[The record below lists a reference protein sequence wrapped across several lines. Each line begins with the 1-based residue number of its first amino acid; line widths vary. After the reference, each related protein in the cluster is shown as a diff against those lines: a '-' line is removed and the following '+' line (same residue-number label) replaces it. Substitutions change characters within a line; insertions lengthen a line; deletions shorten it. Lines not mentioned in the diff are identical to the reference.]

1 MPRTVGIDLGTTF
14 SVIAYVDQGTGVPK
28 CIEGPY
34 GETLCPSVVNLD
46 AGGNI
51 IVGAPASR
59 RLLSQADRTVNSIKR
74 LMGRSAD
81 DIRAELKNVPLRIDG
96 KSQGGESQGAED
108 QGVARI
114 CLGDR
119 ACTPAE
125 ILAFILQEL
134 RMWAEV
140 SFGESVSRA
149 VIAVPPHFDDAQ
161 RQATK
166 EAGGLAGF
174 EMLRLVSEPVAAAQA
189 CGLHERKRRHVAV
202 YHLGGGTFHISI
214 LALASDGEA
223 DAYRVLSTHG
233 DMHLGGDD
241 FDHALL
247 GVARGEIRIRHGI
260 DIEKDPETTQLLRRA
275 LIRAKHELS
284 LADRANVQVVLP
296 DRSLYVR
303 EISRAEFEGLV
314 QPLLDGSLE
323 LMGMALA
330 DAKLSPEE
338 IDDLVLVGGSSRVP
352 LVRRIV
358 EQFFGRRAHAD
369 INPDEVVALGAALQA
384 KALENEVTNVPASVN
399 AANG

>member
-14 SVIAYVDQGTGVPK
+14 SVIAYVDQATGVPK

-59 RLLSQADRTVNSIKR
+59 RLLSQADRTLNSIKR

-81 DIRAELKNVPLRIDG
+81 DIRAELKNVPLRIERENN
-96 KSQGGESQGAED
+96 GGED

-119 ACTPAE
+119 ACTVAE
-125 ILAFILQEL
+125 ISAFILQEL

-140 SFGESVSRA
+140 SFGESVGRA
-149 VIAVPPHFDDAQ
+149 VITVPPYFNDAQ

-166 EAGGLAGF
+166 EAGVLAGF

-214 LALASDGEA
+214 LALAQGEA

-241 FDHALL
+241 FDNALL

-260 DIEKDPETTQLLRRA
+260 DLEKDPETTQLLRKA

-284 LADRANVQVVLP
+284 LADRASVQVALP

-314 QPLLDGSLE
+314 QPILDGSLE

-330 DAKLSPEE
+330 DAKLAPEE
-338 IDDLVLVGGSSRVP
+338 IDELVLVGGSSRVP

-369 INPDEVVALGAALQA
+369 INPDEVVALGAAMQA
-384 KALENEVTNVPASVN
+384 KILENEVPNVPASVN

>member
-14 SVIAYVDQGTGVPK
+14 SVIAYVDQATGVPK

-59 RLLSQADRTVNSIKR
+59 RLLSQADRTLNSIKR

-96 KSQGGESQGAED
+96 ERQGAED

-125 ILAFILQEL
+125 ISAFILQEL
-134 RMWAEV
+134 KMWAEV
-140 SFGESVSRA
+140 SLGESVSRA
-149 VIAVPPHFDDAQ
+149 VIAVPPSFNDAQ
-161 RQATK
+161 RQATM

-174 EMLRLVSEPVAAAQA
+174 EMVRLVSEPVAAAQA
-189 CGLHERKRRHVAV
+189 CGLHERKRRRVAV

-214 LALASDGEA
+214 LALASQGEA
-223 DAYRVLSTHG
+223 DAYRVLSIHG

-241 FDHALL
+241 FDNVLL

-260 DIEKDPETTQLLRRA
+260 DLEKDPETTQLLRRA

-284 LADRANVQVVLP
+284 LADRASVQVALP

-314 QPLLDGSLE
+314 QPILDGSLE

-330 DAKLSPEE
+330 DARLAPGE
-338 IDDLVLVGGSSRVP
+338 IDELVLVGGSSRVP
-352 LVRRIV
+352 LVRRIA

-369 INPDEVVALGAALQA
+369 INPDEVVALGAAMQA
-384 KALENEVTNVPASVN
+384 KILENEVANVPASVN